1 MYRII
6 AICSLVFL
14 FMMSCTSFKNPEFR
28 KYEGVKFIK
37 MDNRELSFEV
47 DAILYNPNKFSL
59 KVKPSHVDVFV
70 EDQKMGVVY
79 LTNKIKLHRLKEE
92 NLHFEMKAALEDG
105 AMLTAFRYMNRDSV
119 SIHLMGKVKG
129 GIWFVSKKVKIDET
143 IKIPGKSL
151 KFGMGGN

>member
-1 MYRII
+1 
-6 AICSLVFL
+6 
-14 FMMSCTSFKNPEFR
+14 
-28 KYEGVKFIK
+28 

-47 DAILYNPNKFSL
+47 DAILYNPNKFAL

>member
-1 MYRII
+1 MYRIL
-6 AICSLVFL
+6 AFCFVFFLVL
-14 FMMSCTSFKNPEFR
+14 TSCASFKNPEFR
-28 KYEGVKFIK
+28 KSEGVKFIK

-79 LTNKIKLHRLKEE
+79 LTNKIKLHRLQEE
-92 NLHFEMKAALEDG
+92 KLHFEMKAALEDG